1 VDAASASADAG
12 KRAAGEAAAG
22 LVDDGMA
29 VGLGTG
35 STVAFFL
42 PALANRDLDVRC
54 VATSPGTAEAAAGL
68 GLAVEDFDTIGRLD
82 IAIDGADQ
90 VSPDGWLV
98 KGGGGAHLREKI
110 VAVAADRLVVIVDD
124 SKLVDAIGPPVPLE
138 LFPFGLPA
146 TLKRLATHGD
156 VQRRDAPPSPDGG
169 VIADFYG
176 PADDPPG
183 LAARLDADPGVAGH
197 GLFAAELG
205 AEVLSGYADG
215 SVERLPFSA

>member
-1 VDAASASADAG
+1 MASVLIVLTLSCSTPVAERGVAAASMPTDPTPRARCDIAAVDAASASADAG

-42 PALANRDLDVRC
+42 PAGAHRDLDVRC

-98 KGGGGAHLREKI
+98 KGGGG
-110 VAVAADRLVVIVDD
+110 
-124 SKLVDAIGPPVPLE
+124 
-138 LFPFGLPA
+138 
-146 TLKRLATHGD
+146 
-156 VQRRDAPPSPDGG
+156 
-169 VIADFYG
+169 
-176 PADDPPG
+176 
-183 LAARLDADPGVAGH
+183 
-197 GLFAAELG
+197 
-205 AEVLSGYADG
+205 
-215 SVERLPFSA
+215 